1 MCLAIPMKLIKIK
14 GNMGEVELGG
24 VRKEISLNLLDSVKV
39 GDYLIVHAG
48 FAIEKLNEEEAKKTL
63 EIWKEIE
70 DIQKNEIY
78 KRVQR

>member
-14 GNMGEVELGG
+14 GNKGEVELSG
-24 VRKEISLNLLDSVKV
+24 VRKEISLDLLDSVKV

-48 FAIEKLNEEEAKKTL
+48 FAIEKLNEGEAKKTL

-70 DIQKNEIY
+70 DIQK
-78 KRVQR
+78 Q